1 MKSTRILSGILLSAA
16 FLTACGGKTET
27 PGPQPQPAAPV
38 APAGEAPGVP
48 PSAPAA
54 SDPAV
59 PSTGAPNPAAP
70 ATTGAAALPDPAVAA
85 AARAVAD
92 QERASVLAEVAKF
105 TLTSEHVDKIS
116 RVDTALAEFWA
127 NPTERARIRSSPAL
141 EKVLAEIEKTPVF
154 VKALAAEKLSARDY
168 ILGTFAMIGGYS
180 YVVVVAQNPEAAKQG
195 PPPVNAATLE
205 VVKKRLNDIERIVRP
220 PAR

>member
-27 PGPQPQPAAPV
+27 PVPQPAAP
-38 APAGEAPGVP
+38 ASGVP

-59 PSTGAPNPAAP
+59 PSTGAPNPAAAP

-154 VKALAAEKLSARDY
+154 VKALAAEKISARDY

>member
-16 FLTACGGKTET
+16 FLTACGGKPET
-27 PGPQPQPAAPV
+27 PASQPAAP
-38 APAGEAPGVP
+38 ASGVP

-59 PSTGAPNPAAP
+59 PSTGAPNPAAAP

-154 VKALAAEKLSARDY
+154 VKALAAEKISARDY